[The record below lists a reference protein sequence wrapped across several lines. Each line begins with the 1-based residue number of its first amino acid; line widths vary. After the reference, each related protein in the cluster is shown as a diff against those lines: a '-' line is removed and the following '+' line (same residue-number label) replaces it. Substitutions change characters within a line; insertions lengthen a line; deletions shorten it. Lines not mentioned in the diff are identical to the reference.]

1 MSLVSKYHVGLDHE
15 TKDNW
20 ATIQTLL
27 HPTKPAHVQPDT
39 RMFPEGMRKG
49 LEVEN
54 LVWMMFDDDKTLAMA
69 SSILSWSSAPL
80 LSSKGE
86 VVPSTKPITPCS
98 VSFPSRG
105 GFGKSTAKP
114 SRLAL
119 VRAEAAGDH
128 KDTSVDVHVNQQGN
142 NQGTA
147 VERRPRKLVV
157 DVSPFGLL
165 DPLSPMRTMRQMLDT
180 MDRLFDDALT
190 IPSSRNRTGGDV
202 RVPWEIKDEEHE
214 IKMRFDMPGL
224 SKEDVKVSVEDD
236 VLVIKGEHK
245 KEETGDDSWSSSS
258 VSSYDTR
265 LRLPDNCGKDKIKA
279 ELKNGVLFINIPKTK
294 VEPKVIDVQIQ

>member
-1 MSLVSKYHVGLDHE
+1 
-15 TKDNW
+15 
-20 ATIQTLL
+20 
-27 HPTKPAHVQPDT
+27 
-39 RMFPEGMRKG
+39 
-49 LEVEN
+49 
-54 LVWMMFDDDKTLAMA
+54 MA
-69 SSILSWSSAPL
+69 SSTLSWSSAPL

-86 VVPSTKPITPCS
+86 VVPSTKRITPCS

-105 GFGKSTAKP
+105 GFGKSTTKP

-147 VERRPRKLVV
+147 VERKPRKLAV
-157 DVSPFGLL
+157 DISPFGLL

-190 IPSSRNRTGGDV
+190 IPSSRNRTGGEV
-202 RVPWEIKDEEHE
+202 RAPWEIKDEEHE

-265 LRLPDNCGKDKIKA
+265 LRLLDNCGKDKIKA